1 MAVEFDY
8 DKPHLTLFLF
18 RKTEWHIILIKKYP
32 IQAIFMKL
40 RSNANISRI
49 NIPHFNLKNL
59 QCTSAQIQKDHNAKY
74 GETTKT
80 HKLKNST
87 QRL

>member
-49 NIPHFNLKNL
+49 NIPHFNFKNL

-74 GETTKT
+74 EETTKT